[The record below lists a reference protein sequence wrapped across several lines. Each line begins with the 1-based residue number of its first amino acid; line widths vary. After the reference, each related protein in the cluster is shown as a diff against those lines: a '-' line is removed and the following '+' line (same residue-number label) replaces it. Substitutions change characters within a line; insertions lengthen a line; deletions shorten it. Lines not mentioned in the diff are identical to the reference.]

1 MAKGCLAIWQSRG
14 LAKLKGIHD
23 KCFTYSILI
32 GVCGDATPRDLRVFS
47 DFRRTK
53 EKCAHAAPL
62 CMKPTKVLVYS
73 DTRQSRSRRAATSL
87 VMVAESVPR
96 NPPMDL
102 ISGWHSLRGSK
113 RHVNSSIAYQQRM
126 LDLKE
131 CLPDRC
137 VR

>member
-1 MAKGCLAIWQSRG
+1 MAKGGLAIWKSRG

-23 KCFTYSILI
+23 KRCTYSILI
-32 GVCGDATPRDLRVFS
+32 GVCGDATPRNPRVYS

-53 EKCAHAAPL
+53 EKCARAAPL
-62 CMKPTKVLVYS
+62 FMKPTKVLVYS
-73 DTRQSRSRRAATSL
+73 DARQSRLRRATTSL

-96 NPPMDL
+96 NPPTDL
-102 ISGWHSLRGSK
+102 MSGWHSLRGSN

-131 CLPDRC
+131 RLPDRC